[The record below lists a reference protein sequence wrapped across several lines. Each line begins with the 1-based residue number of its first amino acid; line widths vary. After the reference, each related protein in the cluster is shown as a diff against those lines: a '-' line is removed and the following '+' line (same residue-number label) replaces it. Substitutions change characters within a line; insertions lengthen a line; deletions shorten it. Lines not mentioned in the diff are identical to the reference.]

1 MYLIGKFT
9 VYLVR
14 LVLII
19 KSRELKYFYNLMFYS
34 ERQSKHLSTLL
45 MYSRTSR
52 MIIVWL
58 LILGDVL
65 GLILCFN
72 LALKLR
78 LSESLSLETPVL
90 YALIAMYLF
99 GLYLTDTYKL
109 NREISGVRLSERAVL
124 GILAT
129 VTAVTSGIYITGL
142 WGSEPI
148 VGRGV
153 LLISVVLFSIW
164 AAISRTIA
172 SSWLNVNQQSSRFL
186 VLGNYQ
192 KVVEFGKEHRKLN
205 SNTEFVSF
213 SEHFAGSDYGRD
225 KNAWRKSSVLDK
237 VEGFNSTWKKQYW
250 SGILIDDAERNLSQ
264 QMIRELMDMRL
275 KGIYVYSITDFCEQ
289 FWQKIPPAY
298 VRDDWFA
305 FTSGFNILHNRIKAK
320 LKQAVD
326 IVVAALMIVV
336 SLPITIPVAI
346 AIKLSSEGPIF
357 YSQVR
362 TGLNGKKFRVH
373 KFRSMYQNAEAKG
386 IQWAKEKDPR
396 ITKIGSFIRLTRI
409 DELPQLWN
417 VFKGEMSLIGPRP
430 ERPEF
435 DLQLREQI
443 PYYDV
448 RYLVKP
454 GITGWAQVCYP
465 YGASVEDAY
474 QKVAYDLYYIKN
486 YSLFLDMAIALK
498 TLRVVVLGK
507 GR

>member
-1 MYLIGKFT
+1 
-9 VYLVR
+9 
-14 LVLII
+14 
-19 KSRELKYFYNLMFYS
+19 
-34 ERQSKHLSTLL
+34 

-58 LILGDVL
+58 LIIGDIV
-65 GLILCFN
+65 GLVFCFN

-78 LSESLSLETPVL
+78 LSQSLNFQTPVL
-90 YALIAMYLF
+90 YALIVMYLF

-109 NREISGVRLSERAVL
+109 NREVSGVRLSERAIL

-129 VTAVTSGIYITGL
+129 VTAVTCGVYITGL

-153 LLISVVLFSIW
+153 LLISVGLFSIW
-164 AAISRTIA
+164 AVTSRMIA
-172 SSWLNVNQQSSRFL
+172 DRWLKINQQSSRFL
-186 VLGNYQ
+186 VLGDYQ
-192 KVVEFGKEHRKLN
+192 KVVKFGKEHRKLN
-205 SNTEFVSF
+205 SRTEFVSF
-213 SEHFAGSDYGRD
+213 SDRFASG
-225 KNAWRKSSVLDK
+225 KSHNKGEITSGKPMILNTIDQL
-237 VEGFNSTWKKQYW
+237 NSTWNQQYW
-250 SGILIDDAERNLSQ
+250 SGILIDGAERNLSQ

-275 KGIYVYSITDFCEQ
+275 KGIYVYSIADFCEQ

-298 VRDDWFA
+298 IQDDWFA

-320 LKQAVD
+320 LKQAID
-326 IVVAALMIVV
+326 ILAATVLLIL
-336 SLPITIPVAI
+336 SLPITIPIAI
-346 AIKLSSEGPIF
+346 AIKFSSKGPIF

-386 IQWAKEKDPR
+386 IQWAKKKDPR
-396 ITKIGSFIRLTRI
+396 VTPIGSFIRLTRI

-417 VFKGEMSLIGPRP
+417 IFKGEMSLVGPRP

-435 DLQLREQI
+435 DLQLREEI

-486 YSLFLDMAIALK
+486 YSLFLDLLIAFK

>member
-1 MYLIGKFT
+1 
-9 VYLVR
+9 
-14 LVLII
+14 
-19 KSRELKYFYNLMFYS
+19 
-34 ERQSKHLSTLL
+34 

-58 LILGDVL
+58 LVIGDIV
-65 GLILCFN
+65 GLLLCFS
-72 LALKLR
+72 LALRLR
-78 LSESLSLETPVL
+78 LSQSLNLGTPIL
-90 YALIAMYLF
+90 YALIGVYLL

-109 NREISGVRLSERAVL
+109 NREVSGVRLSERAIL

-129 VTAVTSGIYITGL
+129 VTAVTSLVYITGI
-142 WGSEPI
+142 WGSQPI

-153 LLISVVLFSIW
+153 LLISVALFSIW
-164 AAISRTIA
+164 AVVSRA
-172 SSWLNVNQQSSRFL
+172 FVDRWLKTNQKSSRFL
-186 VLGNYQ
+186 VLGDYQ

-205 SNTEFVSF
+205 SRTEFVSF
-213 SEHFAGSDYGRD
+213 ADNFASNGVYTDDRVGRT
-225 KNAWRKSSVLDK
+225 ALLD
-237 VEGFNSTWKKQYW
+237 GIGNLSSTWKQQYW
-250 SGILIDDAERNLSQ
+250 SGILIDGAERSLSE
-264 QMIRELMDMRL
+264 QMVRELMDMRL
-275 KGIYVYSITDFCEQ
+275 KGVYVYSVADFCEQ

-298 VRDDWFA
+298 IQDDWFA

-320 LKQAVD
+320 IKQLID
-326 IVVAALMIVV
+326 IVVAAVMIIV
-336 SLPITIPVAI
+336 SLPITLPVAI
-346 AIKLSSEGPIF
+346 AIKLTSPGAIF

-362 TGLNGKKFRVH
+362 TGLNGKKFRVY
-373 KFRSMYQNAEAKG
+373 KFRSMYQNAESKG

-396 ITKIGSFIRLTRI
+396 ITKVGSFIRLTRI

-417 VFKGEMSLIGPRP
+417 VFKGEMSLVGPRP

-486 YSLFLDMAIALK
+486 YSLLMDLAIAFK

>member
-1 MYLIGKFT
+1 
-9 VYLVR
+9 
-14 LVLII
+14 
-19 KSRELKYFYNLMFYS
+19 MFYS
-34 ERQSKHLSTLL
+34 KQQSKYLSTLL
-45 MYSRTSR
+45 IYSRTSR

-58 LILGDVL
+58 LIIADII
-65 GLILCFN
+65 GLLLCFN
-72 LALKLR
+72 LALKIR
-78 LSESLSLETPVL
+78 LSESLNLQTPIL

-109 NREISGVRLSERAVL
+109 NRQVSGVRLSERAVL
-124 GILAT
+124 GILAA
-129 VTAVTSGIYITGL
+129 VGVVTSAIYITGL
-142 WGSEPI
+142 WGSASI

-153 LLISVVLFSIW
+153 LSISAALFTIW
-164 AAISRTIA
+164 AVISRMIA
-172 SSWLNVNQQSSRFL
+172 DRWLKANQQISRFL

-192 KVVEFGKEHRKLN
+192 KAVEFGREHRKLN
-205 SNTEFVSF
+205 SRTEFVCF
-213 SEHFAGSDYGRD
+213 SDTQSADNSHSE
-225 KNAWRKSSVLDK
+225 
-237 VEGFNSTWKKQYW
+237 EFNSTNRSTVIETVNNLSAWKQQYW
-250 SGILIDDAERNLSQ
+250 SGILIDGAERNLSES
-264 QMIRELMDMRL
+264 MIRELMDMRL
-275 KGIYVYSITDFCEQ
+275 KGVYVYSIADFCEQ

-298 VRDDWFA
+298 IQDDWFA

-320 LKQAVD
+320 LKQAID
-326 IVVAALMIVV
+326 IVVAAIMLVV
-336 SLPITIPVAI
+336 LLPITILVAI
-346 AIKLSSEGPIF
+346 AIRLNSSGPIF

-362 TGLNGKKFRVH
+362 TGLNGKKFRVY
-373 KFRSMYQNAEAKG
+373 KFRSMYQDAEARG

-396 ITKIGSFIRLTRI
+396 ITSVGSFIRLTRI

-417 VFKGEMSLIGPRP
+417 VFKGDMSLVGPRP

-435 DLQLREQI
+435 DLQLRAEI

-486 YSLFLDMAIALK
+486 YSLFLDFAIALK
-498 TLRVVVLGK
+498 TLRVVFLGK

>member
-1 MYLIGKFT
+1 
-9 VYLVR
+9 
-14 LVLII
+14 
-19 KSRELKYFYNLMFYS
+19 MFYS
-34 ERQSKHLSTLL
+34 KQPSKYLSTLL
-45 MYSRTSR
+45 MYSHTSR
-52 MIIVWL
+52 RIIVFL
-58 LILGDVL
+58 LVIADIA
-65 GLILCFN
+65 GLLLCFD

-78 LSESLSLETPVL
+78 LSQSLDLGMPIL
-90 YALIAMYLF
+90 YALIAMYLL

-109 NREISGVRLSERAVL
+109 NREVSGVRLSERAIL
-124 GILAT
+124 GIVAT
-129 VTAVTSGIYITGL
+129 ITAVTSLVYITGL
-142 WGSEPI
+142 WGTEPI
-148 VGRGV
+148 VGRSV
-153 LLISVVLFSIW
+153 LLISVGLFSIW
-164 AAISRTIA
+164 AVVSRTIVDG
-172 SSWLNVNQQSSRFL
+172 WLKTNQQPSRFL
-186 VLGNYQ
+186 VLGDYQ
-192 KVVEFGKEHRKLN
+192 KIVEFGKEHHKLN
-205 SNTEFVSF
+205 SKTEFVSF
-213 SEHFAGSDYGRD
+213 AENFASESSYSSSRSIRANGNSAVIERVGSL
-225 KNAWRKSSVLDK
+225 S
-237 VEGFNSTWKKQYW
+237 STWKQQYW
-250 SGILIDDAERNLSQ
+250 SGILIDGAERNLSE
-264 QMIRELMDMRL
+264 QMVRELMDMRL
-275 KGIYVYSITDFCEQ
+275 KGVYVYSIADFCEQ

-298 VRDDWFA
+298 IQDDWFA

-320 LKQAVD
+320 LKQLID
-326 IVVAALMIVV
+326 IVVAAIMIMV
-336 SLPITIPVAI
+336 SLPITVPVAI
-346 AIKLSSEGPIF
+346 AIKLSSPGPIF

-362 TGLNGKKFRVH
+362 TGFNGKKFRVY
-373 KFRSMYQNAEAKG
+373 KFRSMYRNAESKG

-396 ITKIGSFIRLTRI
+396 VTKIGSFIRLTRI

-486 YSLFLDMAIALK
+486 YSLLMDLVIAVK

>member
-1 MYLIGKFT
+1 
-9 VYLVR
+9 
-14 LVLII
+14 
-19 KSRELKYFYNLMFYS
+19 MFYS
-34 ERQSKHLSTLL
+34 KRSPKYLPTLL
-45 MYSRTSR
+45 IYSHTSR
-52 MIIVWL
+52 MIIVCL
-58 LILGDVL
+58 LVIGDILGL
-65 GLILCFN
+65 LLCFD
-72 LALKLR
+72 LALRLR
-78 LSESLSLETPVL
+78 VSQPLDLGMPIL

-109 NREISGVRLSERAVL
+109 NREVSGVRLSERAIL
-124 GILAT
+124 GIIAA
-129 VTAVTSGIYITGL
+129 VTAVTSLVYITGL

-153 LLISVVLFSIW
+153 LLISVGLFLIW
-164 AAISRTIA
+164 AVVSRAIVDG
-172 SSWLNVNQQSSRFL
+172 WLKANQQSSRFL
-186 VLGNYQ
+186 VLGDYQ

-205 SNTEFVSF
+205 SQTEFVSF
-213 SEHFAGSDYGRD
+213 ADFAGEDSYTSAR
-225 KNAWRKSSVLDK
+225 SSARTAVVDRVGSLS
-237 VEGFNSTWKKQYW
+237 STWKQQYW
-250 SGILIDDAERNLSQ
+250 SGILIDGAERSLSQ
-264 QMIRELMDMRL
+264 QMVRDLMDMRL
-275 KGIYVYSITDFCEQ
+275 QGVYVYSIADFCEQ

-298 VRDDWFA
+298 VQDDWFA

-320 LKQAVD
+320 LKQLID
-326 IVVAALMIVV
+326 IVVAAVMIIV
-336 SLPITIPVAI
+336 SLPITLPTAI
-346 AIKLSSEGPIF
+346 AIKFSSPGPIF

-362 TGLNGKKFRVH
+362 TGLNGKKFRVY
-373 KFRSMYQNAEAKG
+373 KFRSMCQNAESKG

-417 VFKGEMSLIGPRP
+417 VFKGEMSLVGPRP

-486 YSLFLDMAIALK
+486 YSLLMDLAIAFK

>member
-1 MYLIGKFT
+1 
-9 VYLVR
+9 
-14 LVLII
+14 
-19 KSRELKYFYNLMFYS
+19 MFYS
-34 ERQSKHLSTLL
+34 RQPSKYLSTLL

-52 MIIVWL
+52 MIIVCL
-58 LILGDVL
+58 LVIGDIA
-65 GLILCFN
+65 GLLLCFH
-72 LALKLR
+72 LALQLR
-78 LSESLSLETPVL
+78 VSQPLDLGMPIL
-90 YALIAMYLF
+90 YALIAMYLL

-109 NREISGVRLSERAVL
+109 NREVSGVRLSERAIL
-124 GILAT
+124 GIVAT
-129 VTAVTSGIYITGL
+129 LTAVTSLVYITGL

-148 VGRGV
+148 VGRSV
-153 LLISVVLFSIW
+153 LLISVVLFSVW
-164 AAISRTIA
+164 AVVSRTIVDR
-172 SSWLNVNQQSSRFL
+172 WLKVNQQASRFL
-186 VLGNYQ
+186 VLGDYH

-205 SNTEFVSF
+205 SQAEFVSF
-213 SEHFAGSDYGRD
+213 DDNFATEGTYTSARSTRSNRTNGRTTVMERVGS
-225 KNAWRKSSVLDK
+225 L
-237 VEGFNSTWKKQYW
+237 NSTWKQQYW
-250 SGILIDDAERNLSQ
+250 SGILIDGAERNLSE

-275 KGIYVYSITDFCEQ
+275 KGVHVYSIADFCEQ

-298 VRDDWFA
+298 VQDDWFA

-320 LKQAVD
+320 LKHLID

-336 SLPITIPVAI
+336 SLPITLPIAI
-346 AIKLSSEGPIF
+346 AIKLTSPGPIF

-362 TGLNGKKFRVH
+362 TGLNGKKFRVY
-373 KFRSMYQNAEAKG
+373 KFRSMYQNAESKG

-396 ITKIGSFIRLTRI
+396 ITKVGSFIRLTRI

-417 VFKGEMSLIGPRP
+417 VFKGEMSLVGPRP

-474 QKVAYDLYYIKN
+474 QKVAYDLFYIKN
-486 YSLFLDMAIALK
+486 YSLLMDLAIAFK

>member
-1 MYLIGKFT
+1 
-9 VYLVR
+9 
-14 LVLII
+14 
-19 KSRELKYFYNLMFYS
+19 MFYS
-34 ERQSKHLSTLL
+34 RQSSKYLSTLL
-45 MYSRTSR
+45 IYSHTSR
-52 MIIVWL
+52 MIIVCL
-58 LILGDVL
+58 LVIGDIF
-65 GLILCFN
+65 GLLLCFD
-72 LALKLR
+72 LALRLR
-78 LSESLSLETPVL
+78 VSQPLDLGMPIL

-109 NREISGVRLSERAVL
+109 NREVSGVRLSERAIL
-124 GILAT
+124 GIIAA
-129 VTAVTSGIYITGL
+129 VTAVTSLVYITGL

-153 LLISVVLFSIW
+153 LLISVGLFLIW
-164 AAISRTIA
+164 AVVSRAIVDG
-172 SSWLNVNQQSSRFL
+172 WLKANQQSSRFL
-186 VLGNYQ
+186 VLGDDQ

-205 SNTEFVSF
+205 SQTEFVSF
-213 SEHFAGSDYGRD
+213 ADFAGEDSYTPAR
-225 KNAWRKSSVLDK
+225 SSARTAVVDRVGSLS
-237 VEGFNSTWKKQYW
+237 STWKQQYW
-250 SGILIDDAERNLSQ
+250 SGILIDGAERSLSQ
-264 QMIRELMDMRL
+264 QMVRDLMDMRL
-275 KGIYVYSITDFCEQ
+275 QGVYVYSIADFCEQ

-298 VRDDWFA
+298 VQDDWFA

-320 LKQAVD
+320 LKQLID
-326 IVVAALMIVV
+326 IVVAAVMIIV
-336 SLPITIPVAI
+336 SLPITLPTAI
-346 AIKLSSEGPIF
+346 AIKLSSPGPIF

-362 TGLNGKKFRVH
+362 TGLNGKKFRVY
-373 KFRSMYQNAEAKG
+373 KFRSMCQNAESKG
-386 IQWAKEKDPR
+386 VQWAKEKDPR

-417 VFKGEMSLIGPRP
+417 VFKGEMSLVGPRP

-486 YSLFLDMAIALK
+486 YSLLMDLAIAFK

>member
-1 MYLIGKFT
+1 
-9 VYLVR
+9 
-14 LVLII
+14 
-19 KSRELKYFYNLMFYS
+19 
-34 ERQSKHLSTLL
+34 
-45 MYSRTSR
+45 MYSSTSR
-52 MIIVWL
+52 MMIVWL
-58 LILGDVL
+58 LIIGDIL
-65 GLILCFN
+65 GLLLCFN

-78 LSESLSLETPVL
+78 LSQSLNLNSPVL

-109 NREISGVRLSERAVL
+109 NREVSGVRLSQRAIL

-129 VTAVTSGIYITGL
+129 VSAVTSGIYITGI

-153 LLISVVLFSIW
+153 LLISVALFSIW
-164 AAISRTIA
+164 AVIGRTLA
-172 SSWLNVNQQSSRFL
+172 DQWLKANQENGRFL
-186 VLGNYQ
+186 VLGDYQ
-192 KVVEFGKEHRKLN
+192 KVIQFGKEHRKLN
-205 SNTEFVSF
+205 SHTEFVPF
-213 SEHFAGSDYGRD
+213 NDNFAANNIYTRD
-225 KNAWRKSSVLDK
+225 TTRQSASLDRVDSLSLAWKQ
-237 VEGFNSTWKKQYW
+237 QYW
-250 SGILIDDAERNLSQ
+250 SGILIDGAERSLSQ
-264 QMIRELMDMRL
+264 QMVRELMDMRL
-275 KGIYVYSITDFCEQ
+275 KGIYVYSIADFCEQ

-298 VRDDWFA
+298 VQDDWFA

-320 LKQAVD
+320 LKQLID
-326 IVVAALMIVV
+326 IVVAALLIIA

-346 AIKLSSEGPIF
+346 AIKLTSKGPIF

-362 TGLNGKKFRVH
+362 TGLNGKKFRVY
-373 KFRSMYQNAEAKG
+373 KFRSMYQNAESKG

-396 ITKIGSFIRLTRI
+396 ITTVGSLIRLTRI

-417 VFKGEMSLIGPRP
+417 VFKGEMSLVGPRP

-435 DLQLREQI
+435 DLQLREKI

-486 YSLFLDMAIALK
+486 YSLFLDVAIAFK
-498 TLRVVVLGK
+498 TLRVVILGK

>member
-1 MYLIGKFT
+1 
-9 VYLVR
+9 
-14 LVLII
+14 
-19 KSRELKYFYNLMFYS
+19 MFYS
-34 ERQSKHLSTLL
+34 KQPSKYLSTLL
-45 MYSRTSR
+45 MYSHTSR
-52 MIIVWL
+52 MIIVCL
-58 LILGDVL
+58 LVIGDIA
-65 GLILCFN
+65 GLLLCFD
-72 LALKLR
+72 LALQLR
-78 LSESLSLETPVL
+78 VSQPLDLGMPIL
-90 YALIAMYLF
+90 YALIAMYLL

-109 NREISGVRLSERAVL
+109 NREVSGVRLSERAIL
-124 GILAT
+124 GIVAT
-129 VTAVTSGIYITGL
+129 LTAVTSLVYITGL

-148 VGRGV
+148 VGRSV

-164 AAISRTIA
+164 AVVSRTIVDN
-172 SSWLNVNQQSSRFL
+172 WLKANQQPSRFL
-186 VLGNYQ
+186 VLGDNQ

-205 SNTEFVSF
+205 SKTEFVSF
-213 SEHFAGSDYGRD
+213 ADNFATEGTYTSARSARSNRVDGRTAVMERVGSL
-225 KNAWRKSSVLDK
+225 S
-237 VEGFNSTWKKQYW
+237 STWKQQYW
-250 SGILIDDAERNLSQ
+250 SGILIDGAERNLSE
-264 QMIRELMDMRL
+264 QMVRELMDMRL
-275 KGIYVYSITDFCEQ
+275 RGVHVYSIADFCEQ

-298 VRDDWFA
+298 VQDDWFA

-320 LKQAVD
+320 LKHLID
-326 IVVAALMIVV
+326 IAVAAVMIMV
-336 SLPITIPVAI
+336 SLPITLPIAI
-346 AIKLSSEGPIF
+346 AVKLSSPGPIF

-362 TGLNGKKFRVH
+362 TGLNGKKFRVY
-373 KFRSMYQNAEAKG
+373 KFRSMYQNAESKG
-386 IQWAKEKDPR
+386 VQWAKEKDPR
-396 ITKIGSFIRLTRI
+396 ITKVGSFIRLTRI

-417 VFKGEMSLIGPRP
+417 VFKGEMSLVGPRP

-486 YSLFLDMAIALK
+486 YSLLMDLAIAFK

>member
-1 MYLIGKFT
+1 
-9 VYLVR
+9 
-14 LVLII
+14 
-19 KSRELKYFYNLMFYS
+19 MFYS
-34 ERQSKHLSTLL
+34 RQSSKYLSTLL
-45 MYSRTSR
+45 IYSHTSR
-52 MIIVWL
+52 MIIVCL
-58 LILGDVL
+58 LVIGDILGL
-65 GLILCFN
+65 LLCFD
-72 LALKLR
+72 LALRLR
-78 LSESLSLETPVL
+78 VSQPLDLGMPIL

-109 NREISGVRLSERAVL
+109 NREVSGVRLSERAIL
-124 GILAT
+124 GIIAA
-129 VTAVTSGIYITGL
+129 VTAVTSLVYITGL

-153 LLISVVLFSIW
+153 LLISVGLFLIW
-164 AAISRTIA
+164 AVVSRAIVDGCLKT
-172 SSWLNVNQQSSRFL
+172 NQQSSRFL
-186 VLGNYQ
+186 VLGDDQ

-205 SNTEFVSF
+205 SQTEFVSF
-213 SEHFAGSDYGRD
+213 ADFAGEDSYTPAR
-225 KNAWRKSSVLDK
+225 SSARTAVVDRVGSLS
-237 VEGFNSTWKKQYW
+237 STWKQQYW
-250 SGILIDDAERNLSQ
+250 SGILIDGAERSLSQ
-264 QMIRELMDMRL
+264 QMVRDLMDMRL
-275 KGIYVYSITDFCEQ
+275 QGVYVYSIADFCEQ

-298 VRDDWFA
+298 VQDDWFA

-320 LKQAVD
+320 LKQLID
-326 IVVAALMIVV
+326 IVVAAVMIIV
-336 SLPITIPVAI
+336 SLPITLPTAI
-346 AIKLSSEGPIF
+346 AIKLSSPGPIF

-362 TGLNGKKFRVH
+362 TGLNGKKFRVY
-373 KFRSMYQNAEAKG
+373 KFRSMCQNAESKG
-386 IQWAKEKDPR
+386 VQWAKEKDPR

-417 VFKGEMSLIGPRP
+417 VFKGEMSLVGPRP

-486 YSLFLDMAIALK
+486 YSLFLDLAIAFK
-498 TLRVVVLGK
+498 TLRVVMLGK

>member
-1 MYLIGKFT
+1 
-9 VYLVR
+9 
-14 LVLII
+14 
-19 KSRELKYFYNLMFYS
+19 MFYS
-34 ERQSKHLSTLL
+34 KRPSKYVSTLL

-58 LILGDVL
+58 LIIGDIF
-65 GLILCFN
+65 GLLLCFN
-72 LALKLR
+72 LALTLR
-78 LSESLSLETPVL
+78 LSRSLNLETPVL
-90 YALIAMYLF
+90 YALVAMYLF

-109 NREISGVRLSERAVL
+109 NREVSGVRLSERAVL
-124 GILAT
+124 GILVT
-129 VTAVTSGIYITGL
+129 VTAVTSGVYITGI

-153 LLISVVLFSIW
+153 LLISVALFSVW
-164 AAISRTIA
+164 AVISRTFA
-172 SSWLNVNQQSSRFL
+172 DQWLKANQQSSRFL
-186 VLGNYQ
+186 VLGDYQ

-205 SNTEFVSF
+205 SHAEFVSF
-213 SEHFAGSDYGRD
+213 SDNFSPNSPYMRTKAATRGSL
-225 KNAWRKSSVLDK
+225 VLDSLS
-237 VEGFNSTWKKQYW
+237 NSSTWKHQYW
-250 SGILIDDAERNLSQ
+250 SGILIDGAEGSLPQ
-264 QMIRELMDMRL
+264 QMVRELMDMRL
-275 KGIYVYSITDFCEQ
+275 RGVYVYSIADFCEQ

-298 VRDDWFA
+298 VQDDWFA
-305 FTSGFNILHNRIKAK
+305 FTSGFNILHNRIQAK
-320 LKQAVD
+320 LKQLID
-326 IVVAALMIVV
+326 IVVAAIMIIV

-346 AIKLSSEGPIF
+346 AIKLSSKGPIF

-362 TGLNGKKFRVH
+362 TGLNGKKFRVY
-373 KFRSMYQNAEAKG
+373 KFRSMYQNAESQG

-396 ITKIGSFIRLTRI
+396 ITTVGSFIRLTRI

-417 VFKGEMSLIGPRP
+417 VFKGEMSLVGPRP

-435 DLQLREQI
+435 DLQLREKI

-454 GITGWAQVCYP
+454 GITGWAQVRYP

-486 YSLFLDMAIALK
+486 YSLFLDLAIAFK
-498 TLRVVVLGK
+498 TLRVVFLGK

>member
-1 MYLIGKFT
+1 MLYGK
-9 VYLVR
+9 R
-14 LVLII
+14 
-19 KSRELKYFYNLMFYS
+19 S
-34 ERQSKHLSTLL
+34 SKHLSTLL
-45 MYSRTSR
+45 MYSHTSR
-52 MIIVWL
+52 MIIVCL
-58 LILGDVL
+58 LVIGDIV
-65 GLILCFN
+65 GLLFCFN
-72 LALKLR
+72 LALELR
-78 LSESLSLETPVL
+78 VSKSLDLGMPIL

-109 NREISGVRLSERAVL
+109 NQEVSGVRLSERAIL
-124 GILAT
+124 GIVAT
-129 VTAVTSGIYITGL
+129 VAAVTSLIYMTGL

-153 LLISVVLFSIW
+153 LLISVGLFSLW
-164 AAISRTIA
+164 AVVSRTIIDG
-172 SSWLNVNQQSSRFL
+172 WLKTNQQPSRFL
-186 VLGNYQ
+186 VLGDYQ
-192 KVVEFGKEHRKLN
+192 KVVDFGTEHRKLN
-205 SNTEFVSF
+205 SQTEFVSF
-213 SEHFAGSDYGRD
+213 TDFASE
-225 KNAWRKSSVLDK
+225 NADVYNQSNSNTAVLNK
-237 VEGFNSTWKKQYW
+237 VNSLNSTWKQQYW
-250 SGILIDDAERNLSQ
+250 SGILIDGAERRLSQ
-264 QMIRELMDMRL
+264 QMVRDLMDMRL
-275 KGIYVYSITDFCEQ
+275 RGVYVYSIADFCER

-298 VRDDWFA
+298 VQDDWFA

-320 LKQAVD
+320 LKQLID
-326 IVVAALMIVV
+326 IVVAAVMIVV

-346 AIKLSSEGPIF
+346 AIKLSSPGSIF

-362 TGLNGKKFRVH
+362 TGLNGKKFRVY
-373 KFRSMYQNAEAKG
+373 KFRSMHQNAESKG
-386 IQWAKEKDPR
+386 IQWAKAKDPR
-396 ITKIGSFIRLTRI
+396 ITKVGSFIRLTRI

-417 VFKGEMSLIGPRP
+417 VFKGEMSLVGPRP

-435 DLQLREQI
+435 DMQLREQI

-486 YSLFLDMAIALK
+486 YSLLMDLAIAFK